1 MTYSKK
7 HSGFA
12 IALAWPETKCKQAGA
27 WYDMPLYYLGINRKG
42 YYRVGHAAIVL
53 IDYETRICRYFDFG
67 RYHAPHG
74 HGRVRSFETDPDLK
88 INTSATIN
96 NDKSC
101 VSNLDKILIELAG
114 NNSTHGDGPIH
125 GAITRINYESALTR
139 VKELQEKE
147 SIPYGPFIP
156 HGTNCSRFVNS
167 VLQAGRL
174 SVLQKILLYFPLTIS
189 PTPFWNL
196 KALAGKIYVFD
207 PFYQT
212 ALDIPIT
219 IKPELVG

>member
-1 MTYSKK
+1 
-7 HSGFA
+7 
-12 IALAWPETKCKQAGA
+12 
-27 WYDMPLYYLGINRKG
+27 
-42 YYRVGHAAIVL
+42 
-53 IDYETRICRYFDFG
+53 
-67 RYHAPHG
+67 
-74 HGRVRSFETDPDLK
+74 
-88 INTSATIN
+88 
-96 NDKSC
+96 
-101 VSNLDKILIELAG
+101 
-114 NNSTHGDGPIH
+114 
-125 GAITRINYESALTR
+125 
-139 VKELQEKE
+139 
-147 SIPYGPFIP
+147 
-156 HGTNCSRFVNS
+156 VNS